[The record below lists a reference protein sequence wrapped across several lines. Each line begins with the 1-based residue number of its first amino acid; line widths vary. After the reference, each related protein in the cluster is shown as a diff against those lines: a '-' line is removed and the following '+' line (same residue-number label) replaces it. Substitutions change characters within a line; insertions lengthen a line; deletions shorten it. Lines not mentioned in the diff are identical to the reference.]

1 MKLLNF
7 LFDKNYVGKFVCSK
21 FLCRGGER
29 GPNTNM
35 NRKWNDRKLFFY
47 FLNYFERKDLEGIQ
61 MRSKHFKG
69 HQKTWRNLKGLEM
82 TGNDRTWKDLN
93 NLKGLEFTW
102 KDLKWRERTWRKLKR
117 NARSRKVW
125 QKTGK
130 RQTESTAPLT
140 TIIIQKGVF

>member
-82 TGNDRTWKDLN
+82 IGPERTWTTWKNLNLPERTWKEEEEPQWNFKKVQDLE
-93 NLKGLEFTW
+93 KCDRRQAKDRQKVLE
-102 KDLKWRERTWRKLKR
+102 RH
-117 NARSRKVW
+117 
-125 QKTGK
+125 
-130 RQTESTAPLT
+130 APLK
-140 TIIIQKGVF
+140 TIIIKKGVF